1 VFFNIIFYVSHRA
14 ATRFLRNGEK
24 YYIYCMDNLLL
35 FLTANNF
42 QNWLTVDKGI
52 AKKFDTTFVFLRHN
66 VQQ

>member
-1 VFFNIIFYVSHRA
+1 
-14 ATRFLRNGEK
+14 
-24 YYIYCMDNLLL
+24 MDNLLL